1 MYDQHRQD
9 DGQKNNKC
17 NLAGLQLALRNVR
30 MAISKL
36 LLVFALFTFSF
47 GFRFPF
53 GNSKKIGKTNELE
66 STKLYFSNE
75 KIGPDG
81 NVHTDFSVWDDYFG
95 VTGEVLIESLP
106 TLNGTATVDDE
117 TYHVFPIS
125 YFDALKTTKALND

>member
-1 MYDQHRQD
+1 MWGLIHRR
-9 DGQKNNKC
+9 
-17 NLAGLQLALRNVR
+17 LQREKEVMK
-30 MAISKL
+30 MAFNKL

-53 GNSKKIGKTNELE
+53 GNSKKISKANEIE

-81 NVHTDFSVWDDYFG
+81 NVHINDPDVNYDTG